1 MAEEAQA
8 DTTGTTKQR
17 FNLLAF
23 PTETTALFA
32 LLVTAAVMLA
42 VQLSVFIYLLLIPGS
57 TLPNRIDLEELIR
70 GQAFT
75 QTILSVLAT
84 LSIPTLLTG
93 IILGLAAYIY
103 RRHPERVR
111 HRQNLEPLS
120 EKDKL
125 LQGAVD
131 GMAAS
136 AGIPPPYPVVE
147 MPHGYRGTS
156 GQAFGF
162 RGKYF
167 IRLDGG
173 LRIWQR
179 IKSARFRAI
188 VFHELAHIT
197 NGDVWHSYFAEAL
210 WKAMIFLSILPLVL
224 GSFLKIMQQLIVSLL
239 NNGVSSAIVSFLD
252 IFPLIVGLSLQTIM
266 VLGIIATIRARLLRT
281 REVYADWQ
289 ASVWGAQDALE
300 DIFEESAEDETSS
313 GLGLLRLHPSAAE
326 RLKTLEQPNR
336 LFRLSW
342 FLPFIVGFLLAL
354 VLGGM
359 FWLIP
364 RLYTLILEPI
374 RVLRLNLPTG
384 SLLWWAARALW
395 YIGFLLLLIIIF
407 IPMAWLVSGVLG
419 PQLQKQIAANLVARK
434 RGFAEYFKL
443 VGPAIALALG
453 IEVGFL
459 VTPFSLYLPKSLAG
473 FGIDIL
479 MIPLVIALAWVFLV
493 YARFINIR
501 LFATHTGIK
510 HSTWKTRLGRW
521 ALNVWAFLF
530 FIPGL
535 IFGRFLIW
543 NVSWTDSTYNWF
555 GLLLIG
561 FGIWLALAL
570 FFGLGTILLSWGAI
584 EFWRAISPP
593 RCPTCRRV
601 TRREIPAIE
610 TCEHCGHLLGKWL
623 YVLQEDQ
630 T

>member
-1 MAEEAQA
+1 
-8 DTTGTTKQR
+8 
-17 FNLLAF
+17 
-23 PTETTALFA
+23 
-32 LLVTAAVMLA
+32 
-42 VQLSVFIYLLLIPGS
+42 
-57 TLPNRIDLEELIR
+57 
-70 GQAFT
+70 
-75 QTILSVLAT
+75 
-84 LSIPTLLTG
+84 
-93 IILGLAAYIY
+93 
-103 RRHPERVR
+103 
-111 HRQNLEPLS
+111 
-120 EKDKL
+120 
-125 LQGAVD
+125 
-131 GMAAS
+131 MAAT

-147 MPHGYRGTS
+147 MPRGYRGTS

-197 NGDVWHSYFAEAL
+197 NDDVWHSYFAEAL

-224 GSFLKIMQQLIVSLL
+224 GSLLKILQQLIAGLL
-239 NNGVSSAIVSFLD
+239 NNGISSAIISFLD
-252 IFPLIVGLSLQTIM
+252 ILPLIIGLSLQTII

-300 DIFEESAEDETSS
+300 DIFEESAEDETRT

-326 RLKTLEQPNR
+326 RLHTLDQPNR

-359 FWLIP
+359 FWLVP

-374 RVLRLNLPTG
+374 RVVRLNLVTG
-384 SLLWWAARALW
+384 SLVWWVARALW
-395 YIGFLLLLIIIF
+395 YIGFLILLVAIF
-407 IPMAWLVSGVLG
+407 IPMAWLISGVLG

-434 RGFAEYFKL
+434 RGFAEYLKL
-443 VGPAIALALG
+443 IGLAIALTLG
-453 IEVGFL
+453 IEVGFW
-459 VTPFSLYLPKSLAG
+459 VTPFSLFSPKSFAG

-479 MIPLVIALAWVFLV
+479 ILPVMIALAWAFLA

-501 LFATHTGIK
+501 LFAAHTGVK
-510 HSTWKTRLGRW
+510 RSTWKTGLGSW
-521 ALNVWAFLF
+521 ALNIWVFLF

-584 EFWRAISPP
+584 EFSAVISPP
-593 RCPTCRRV
+593 RCPTCGRV
-601 TRREIPAIE
+601 THQDIPAIK
-610 TCEHCGHLLGKWL
+610 TCEYCGQLLGKWL
-623 YVLQEDQ
+623 YVPQD
-630 T
+630 TR